1 MNAPL
6 PLSSVA
12 ALSGDT
18 HFPVVIV
25 GAGPTGLMLANL
37 LGIQGIKTLVIER
50 NTSTVG
56 EPRAVTIDDES
67 LRTVQATGLIGEV
80 LPHVVQG
87 YGVHYYSWRG
97 KEFARIEP
105 NVMEHGFPKRN
116 AFRQQVLV
124 GQLRDGLQR
133 FDDAAIWFGHELLR
147 FEDDG
152 EAVHLAL
159 QHAGETKAISC
170 SWLVACDGGRS
181 SVREQL
187 GIKLTGSTYD
197 EKWLIVDLLDRGSA
211 FRHTRTYCDPAR
223 PAIRLPGPDGTLRYE
238 FMLHEG
244 EDPEQMLDET
254 RVRSWIHAREPAD
267 ATLAITRKVV
277 YAFHARVAERWKS
290 GRVFLAGDAAHLTPP
305 FAGQGM
311 NSGVR
316 DAANL
321 AWKLAAVVQG
331 RLSASVLESY
341 EVERKPHAWSL
352 IQMAVRIGTFM
363 QPKSALVAMLT
374 QGALKLCSVYR
385 PVRDYVMQL
394 KFKPKPRFLQGFLL
408 QVKKLRRWCLQGNC
422 CPNRWWSCRAVRAW
436 PWTTYWATA
445 LRCWRWLMLIQAP
458 HSKVWRHQV
467 WLADMYRWSC
477 RQMISSRPLARNR
490 HPMRCCATAMARLKK
505 SFAAP
510 APMPCCCGQTAM
522 CWLTSTATTRTAAL
536 GCGSCSSSFQARPP
550 LSVLISVPAS
560 SQMRH
565 RPYPFINLRRQ
576 TMTRTAPAFIIKP
589 ALTLTSAVLAL
600 LTAVAATRRPRAGL
614 SHQTRPRRHA
624 LPGG

>member
-6 PLSSVA
+6 PLSSVSP
-12 ALSGDT
+12 LSDGA

-37 LGIQGIKTLVIER
+37 LGMQGVDALVIER

-105 NVMEHGFPKRN
+105 NAMEHGFPKRN

-124 GQLRDGLQR
+124 GQLRDGMQR
-133 FDDAAIWFGHELLR
+133 FAGSAIWFGHELVKFR
-147 FEDDG
+147 DEGSEKNAG
-152 EAVHLAL
+152 EAVHLELRHGDEAK
-159 QHAGETKAISC
+159 HISC
-170 SWLVACDGGRS
+170 NWLVACDGGRS
-181 SVREQL
+181 GVREQL
-187 GIKLTGSTYD
+187 GIQLTGSTYD
-197 EKWLIVDLLDRGSA
+197 EKWLIVDLLERSSA

-244 EDPEQMLDET
+244 EDPDEMLDEA

-267 ATLAITRKVV
+267 AQLPITRKVV
-277 YAFHARVAERWKS
+277 YAFHARVAGKWKS
-290 GRVFLAGDAAHLTPP
+290 GRVLLAGDAAHLTPP

-331 RLSASVLESY
+331 RLPASVLESY
-341 EVERKPHAWSL
+341 EQERKPHAWSL

-363 QPKSALVAMLT
+363 QPKSALAAMLT
-374 QGALKLCSVYR
+374 QGALKLFSILP
-385 PVRDYVMQL
+385 PVRDYVLQL
-394 KFKPKPRFLQGFLL
+394 RFKPKPRFFQGFF
-408 QVKKLRRWCLQGNC
+408 VPGRTDK
-422 CPNRWWSCRAVRAW
+422 
-436 PWTTYWATA
+436 A
-445 LRCWRWLMLIQAP
+445 L
-458 HSKVWRHQV
+458 
-467 WLADMYRWSC
+467 
-477 RQMISSRPLARNR
+477 
-490 HPMRCCATAMARLKK
+490 
-505 SFAAP
+505 
-510 APMPCCCGQTAM
+510 
-522 CWLTSTATTRTAAL
+522 
-536 GCGSCSSSFQARPP
+536 
-550 LSVLISVPAS
+550 VPAG
-560 SQMRH
+560 Q
-565 RPYPFINLRRQ
+565 
-576 TMTRTAPAFIIKP
+576 
-589 ALTLTSAVLAL
+589 L
-600 LTAVAATRRPRAGL
+600 LPQPRVE
-614 SHQTRPRRHA
+614 
-624 LPGG
+624 LPGGAQAALDDVLGSGFALLSLAGAEGSVNTALAALAATGLACRHIQVVAQSDDFLKQADQATLRDCGGTLEAIIRSAGAEAVLLRPDRYVLAYLDRNDPHVSTRLQQLLRPSFIPQAA

>member
-50 NTSTVG
+50 NTNTVG

-87 YGVHYYSWRG
+87 YGVHYYSWRD

-133 FDDAAIWFGHELLR
+133 FDEAAIWFGHELVR
-147 FEDDG
+147 FQDDG
-152 EAVHLAL
+152 EAVHLEL
-159 QHAGETKAISC
+159 RHTGEAKHISC

-197 EKWLIVDLLDRGSA
+197 EKWLIVDLLDRTCA

-244 EDPEQMLDET
+244 EDPEQMLDEA

-277 YAFHARVAERWKS
+277 YAFHARVAARWKS

-331 RLSASVLESY
+331 RLSASLLESY
-341 EVERKPHAWSL
+341 ELERKPHAWSL

-394 KFKPKPRFLQGFLL
+394 KFKPKPRFAQGFFITG
-408 QVKKLRRWCLQGNC
+408 KEA
-422 CPNRWWSCRAVRAW
+422 S
-436 PWTTYWATA
+436 A
-445 LRCWRWLMLIQAP
+445 L
-458 HSKVWRHQV
+458 
-467 WLADMYRWSC
+467 
-477 RQMISSRPLARNR
+477 
-490 HPMRCCATAMARLKK
+490 
-505 SFAAP
+505 
-510 APMPCCCGQTAM
+510 
-522 CWLTSTATTRTAAL
+522 
-536 GCGSCSSSFQARPP
+536 
-550 LSVLISVPAS
+550 VPAG
-560 SQMRH
+560 Q
-565 RPYPFINLRRQ
+565 
-576 TMTRTAPAFIIKP
+576 
-589 ALTLTSAVLAL
+589 L
-600 LTAVAATRRPRAGL
+600 LPQPLVE
-614 SHQTRPRRHA
+614 
-624 LPGG
+624 LPGGVRVALDDVLGPGFALLSLADADTGATLESFSSAGLACKHLQVVSQADDFLRASGAQQAPDTVLRDGDGTLEKIIRSAGAQAVLLRPDRYVLAYLNRQDPRSSAEVQQLLQQFSSPRTPARSDQRSHQFSNAA